1 MRIDNTIKQKN
12 LFSSRFKWNL
22 QPNRLSLLLEEKR
35 QRGEK
40 IIDLTESNPTA
51 AGFEYPAAA
60 ILPALAQPA
69 ALRHEPHPRGL
80 LSAREAVAE
89 YYRQRGHEVDVDR
102 IHLTTSTSEAYA
114 FLFKLLADS
123 GQNILV
129 PQPSYPLFDFLA
141 GFEGVELI
149 PYRLI
154 YHDGWEIDF
163 NAMQESITP
172 QTRAIILVNP
182 NNPTGSF
189 IKRDELANLTRLC
202 AEHQLTLIVDEVF
215 SDYVFSADSKRV
227 ESLVVVSDVL
237 TFVMSGLSKILGLPQ
252 MKLGWI
258 VVNGPENSRRQ
269 AQEYLDLLADTHLS
283 VSTPIQHAAP
293 KWLELKEVLQ
303 NQISARVK
311 ANFDFLQ
318 AQLAPPLAG
327 RCRVLRAEGGW
338 YAVLEIYNL
347 PSEEEFILSALE
359 NDNVLVHPGYF
370 FDFQAEGFLVLSL
383 LPAPEIFREGFGRL
397 SIRL

>member
-1 MRIDNTIKQKN
+1 M
-12 LFSSRFKWNL
+12 

-35 QRGEK
+35 RRDEK
-40 IIDLTESNPTA
+40 VFDLTESNPTA
-51 AGFEYPAAA
+51 AGFDYPAEA
-60 ILPALAQPA
+60 ILHALAQPA
-69 ALRHEPHPRGL
+69 ALRYEPQPRGL

-89 YYRQRGHEVDVDR
+89 YYRQRGHDVNVDR
-102 IHLTTSTSEAYA
+102 IHLTTGTSEAYT

-123 GQNILV
+123 GQNVLV

-141 GFEGVELI
+141 GFEGIELV
-149 PYRLI
+149 PYRLF
-154 YHDGWEIDF
+154 YAQDEWRIDF
-163 NAMQESITP
+163 DSIYAAINE

-189 IKRDELANLTRLC
+189 VKRDELANLTRLY
-202 AEHQLTLIVDEVF
+202 AEHRLPLIVDEVF
-215 SDYVFSADSKRV
+215 SDYAFSPDSTRV
-227 ESLVVVSDVL
+227 ESLVGVSEPL

-258 VVNGPENSRRQ
+258 VVNGPENSCRQ
-269 AQEYLDLLADTHLS
+269 AQEYLDLLADTQLS

-293 KWLELKEVLQ
+293 KWLQFKDILQ

-311 ANFDFLQ
+311 ANFNFLQ
-318 AQLAPPLAG
+318 TQLVDHP
-327 RCRVLRAEGGW
+327 RCRALRAEGGW
-338 YAVLEIYNL
+338 YAVLEIDKL
-347 PSEEEFILSALE
+347 SSEEEFILAVLK

-370 FDFQAEGFLVLSL
+370 FDFQTEGFLVLSL

-397 SIRL
+397 LQQISI